1 MHYGMWGWVAIA
13 FASAGAALSAAELL
27 SREQPRAAA
36 PPGPQRLRKVRW
48 HPGNANPNPNPNPNP
63 DPNPDPDP
71 DPNLRKVRWHLG
83 NSKASLA
90 LAFVFAGSAA
100 IVAGKTLD
108 QANKGG
114 WGVGW
119 VASDDRHGRACGPVL
134 TIVRPQSAAAVPCV
148 RVRVAGTRSGY
159 A

>member
-1 MHYGMWGWVAIA
+1 MWGWVAIA

-48 HPGNANPNPNPNPNP
+48 H
-63 DPNPDPDP
+63 
-71 DPNLRKVRWHLG
+71 LG

-90 LAFVFAGSAA
+90 LAFVFAGSLA

-108 QANKGG
+108 QANKDG

-148 RVRVAGTRSGY
+148 RVRVAGTRKRVRVPVSCRAVPFLRRRAACSRLGLGLGLGLG
-159 A
+159 